1 MPDRDA
7 RIAEL
12 AREILALVENGDP
25 GEAPPPDPGALLPPA
40 NFSAAYDASTRRV
53 TCAWTPQS
61 DAVEIHE
68 RWKDPA
74 NTLKATLPPGAGV
87 RVSSQLAGGPY
98 EWAARSVRDGAVS
111 EFTEWILT
119 DVPRE
124 GDEYDEEEPDGELPG
139 EEPGEEPT
147 PGVHPSDVLPILRHW
162 TIMLPTGSPGDPDND
177 YLVGE
182 SVPDT
187 YFVRDDEFGRGV
199 VFRCHPATANH
210 SPNSKYG
217 RCEARQMVPPS
228 GSWEKS
234 AWSSRE
240 PHLLRA
246 RLAIDTSHLDHPIV
260 NGLQIHDGGDDV
272 IQVQARNGVLG
283 IAHDDGDSWEPIDVH
298 RDGVPFDM
306 TIDVTGGDEIVVV
319 YNGVEVLTIPKS
331 GSGWYWKAG
340 CYPNTGGANSKRV
353 EAPENYAEVV
363 LYDLQVDPL

>member
-1 MPDRDA
+1 MSDRSA

-12 AREILALVENGDP
+12 AREILALVDDTSTPEDPPP
-25 GEAPPPDPGALLPPA
+25 GELAPPA

-53 TCAWTPQS
+53 TCAWTPQA
-61 DAVEIHE
+61 DAVEVHE

-74 NTLKATLPPGAGV
+74 NTLKATLAPGAGS

-98 EWAARSVRDGAVS
+98 EWAARSVRDGQVS
-111 EFTEWILT
+111 AFTDWVLT

-124 GDEYDEEEPDGELPG
+124 GDEHDDDEHDEAPEDPG
-139 EEPGEEPT
+139 EPT
-147 PGVHPSDVLPILRHW
+147 PGGPHPSDVLPLLRHW

-182 SVPDT
+182 SIPDT
-187 YFVRDDEFGRGV
+187 YFVRDDEHGRGV
-199 VFRCHPATANH
+199 VFRTYPGLAFH

-217 RCEARQMVPPS
+217 RTEARQMVPPS

-234 AWSSRE
+234 AWSSSE
-240 PHLLRA
+240 PHLLYA
-246 RLAIDTSHLDHPIV
+246 KLAIDTSHLDHPIV

-283 IAHDDGDSWEPIDVH
+283 VAHDDGDSWEPLDVH
-298 RDGVPFDM
+298 RDGVPFEM
-306 TIDVTGGDEIVVV
+306 TIDVTGGGEIVFV
-319 YNGVEVLTIPKS
+319 YNGVEALTIPKR

-340 CYPNTGGANSKRV
+340 CYPNTGGKNADRV
-353 EAPENYAEVV
+353 ERPSNFAEVV
-363 LYDLQVDPL
+363 IYDLRIDPL